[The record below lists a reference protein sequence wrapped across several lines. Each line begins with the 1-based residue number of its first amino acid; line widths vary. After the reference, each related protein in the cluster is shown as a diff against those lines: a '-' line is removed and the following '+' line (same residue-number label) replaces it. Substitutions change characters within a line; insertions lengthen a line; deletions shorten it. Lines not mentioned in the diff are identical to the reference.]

1 MKKRSRLNS
10 IQVKDPCSQDWNKM
24 FGNDKVRFC
33 EHCVKNVHDLSAMT
47 RKKAEA
53 LVARSKGGICV
64 RYIRRPDGDI
74 QTVSDKL
81 YQISGR
87 ASRLA
92 ASVFGASLTLASSI
106 YAQQEKTI
114 SSLPAVERAIAPDQQ
129 KNAPKE
135 QTPGSISGILTDTS
149 GAVIPGA
156 KVTLTDQKSGRETTV
171 STNDEGCYIFS
182 AVKEGEYKLKFELP
196 GFSDTEIDN
205 VNFDGQIG
213 AKYNATLRLGMI
225 MGDMI
230 AVVSYENQLVL
241 AVHDNDIERVKQLI
255 GQGVDVNAKDKN
267 EGEAALHLA
276 VQQGEINIVELL
288 LNAGARA
295 NSRDRS
301 RRTPLMLIAEDYE
314 SEEDESE
321 SRPSQAA
328 EIFRL
333 LIAHGAKVD
342 LLDSEG
348 MSALMYAARNE
359 SPALLRLLIT
369 HKADV
374 DLQAKNGR
382 TALMEAVDVG
392 ETENVKLLLEAGAN
406 VDLKD
411 EDDGSALSLCTD
423 SEIQSLLTSYGA
435 HEEERKEEEPQ
446 DEPDAN

>member
-24 FGNDKVRFC
+24 FGNDEVRFC

-53 LVARSKGGICV
+53 LAARSKGGICV
-64 RYIRRPDGDI
+64 RYIRRPDGEI

-114 SSLPAVERAIAPDQQ
+114 SPLPAAQMTVAPEKQQ
-129 KNAPKE
+129 KNIPKE
-135 QTPGSISGILTDTS
+135 RTTGSISGTVTDVN
-149 GAVIPGA
+149 GAVIPGV
-156 KVTLTDQKSGRETTV
+156 KVTLTGLKTGEAQTV
-171 STNDEGCYIFS
+171 SSNDDGYYILS
-182 AVKEGEYKLKFELP
+182 AVKEGEYKLDIEGR
-196 GFSDTEIDN
+196 GFSNYEVQNI
-205 VNFDGQIG
+205 NFHEQD
-213 AKYNATLRLGMI
+213 AATYDATLNIPSMMI

-230 AVVSYENQLVL
+230 AVVSYENQLVI

-255 GQGVDVNAKDKN
+255 GQGADVNAKDKN

-276 VQQGEINIVELL
+276 VQRGEINIVELL

-314 SEEDESE
+314 SDEDESE
-321 SRPSQAA
+321 SRPSQSA

-333 LIAHGAKVD
+333 LIAHGAKVN

-382 TALMEAVDVG
+382 TALMEAVDAG
-392 ETENVKLLLEAGAN
+392 ETENVKTLLEAGAN

-411 EDDGSALSLCTD
+411 EDDQSALSLCTD

-435 HEEERKEEEPQ
+435 REEEGRGEEP
-446 DEPDAN
+446 DDN